1 LRDLCICL
9 WLLLHTNVSS
19 ASHSTYTLHLF
30 LHRRSFQLWIDV
42 LRAAIEEKALEAVI
56 GVRETERAR
65 LAAAEAARA
74 TDMAAEWRGRRYES
88 VQQGLWE
95 REAQRELR
103 RGEDV
108 ETPNHGQALI
118 G

>member
-1 LRDLCICL
+1 M
-9 WLLLHTNVSS
+9 
-19 ASHSTYTLHLF
+19 
-30 LHRRSFQLWIDV
+30 
-42 LRAAIEEKALEAVI
+42 EEKALEALI

-65 LAAAEAARA
+65 FAAAEAARA
-74 TDMAAEWRGRRYES
+74 TDMAAEWRDRRYES
-88 VQQGLWE
+88 VLQETWE
-95 REAQRELR
+95 REAQRELG